1 MDLTK
6 NNIIMNILNIFKGVL
21 IAIALTLIFLLIYAI
36 VLTYTNVS
44 EDTIAPVI
52 IVITAL
58 SIIIGSSIANMKIS
72 KNGILNGS
80 AIGIIYLIIIY
91 LISSL
96 IKNQFELTGAS
107 FIMIVT
113 SIICGILGGII
124 GVNKK

>member
-1 MDLTK
+1 MIK
-6 NNIIMNILNIFKGVL
+6 NNSVMNILNILKGVL
-21 IAIALTLIFLLIYAI
+21 IAISLTLVFLLIFAI
-36 VLTYTNVS
+36 VLTYTNVR

-52 IVITAL
+52 IVITGL

-72 KNGILNGS
+72 KNGILNG
-80 AIGIIYLIIIY
+80 AIIGIIYLLIIY

-96 IKNQFELTGAS
+96 VNNQFELTGAS
-107 FIMIVT
+107 IIMVLA